1 MQLKF
6 YNKYNNN
13 IFNHFYSYTLNKIF
27 DNKIT
32 IIKETN
38 KNINFI
44 NNNFFNFGFLIPLN
58 NIDYNIN
65 KKIENYL
72 KYNSNL
78 INFTYKTNSQLY
90 INIDND
96 FLYFNINTLTKE
108 EKLIELF
115 NDLLKCL
122 FKEKNLEN
130 NKNLND
136 INIKNKYIFNNNNY
150 KLIKFLSD
158 NKIILND
165 SLNENKK
172 LKNNFSN
179 ILLIIS
185 GNFVNYNKFLTNFQN
200 IFYPYVKKIK
210 FDKNINS
217 NKKLVI
223 NKDQL
228 IKIKNNNSYT
238 NIKVIYPSFPINHH
252 FTLLYL
258 LLNEIFG
265 NSSSFNKGGPGKG
278 LFTQNMKFIKK
289 NNNIFDLSSLNF
301 QFKNFGLFGL
311 DCNCIFPKIEMINK
325 IINFP
330 NYFNLKNYEF
340 NISKKILIRKILNQL
355 ENTKNRNEDIIKGY
369 YYFNN
374 IIDYNRIINK
384 IKNINKFEIYK
395 EIDKL
400 KKLNKLIIIKGNI
413 DKIKNLKI

>member
-1 MQLKF
+1 MLLNF
-6 YNKYNNN
+6 FNKYNNN
-13 IFNHFYSYTLNKIF
+13 IFNHFYNYTLYKIF

-38 KNINFI
+38 KNINFK

-58 NIDYNIN
+58 NIDNNIN
-65 KKIENYL
+65 KKIEDYL
-72 KYNSNL
+72 KNNSNL
-78 INFTYKTNSQLY
+78 INFTYKTHSQLY
-90 INIDND
+90 INLDND

-108 EKLIELF
+108 ENLIDLF
-115 NDLLKCL
+115 KELLKCL
-122 FKEKNLEN
+122 FKEKNLEI

-136 INIKNKYIFNNNNY
+136 INLKYKYIFNNNHY

-179 ILLIIS
+179 ILFIIS

-200 IFYPYVKKIK
+200 IFFPYMKKIK
-210 FDKNINS
+210 FDKTLNL
-217 NKKLVI
+217 NKKLII
-223 NKDQL
+223 NKNQL

-238 NIKVIYPSFPINHH
+238 NIKVIYPSFPINYH

-289 NNNIFDLSSLNF
+289 NNNIFDLNTLNL

-384 IKNINKFEIYK
+384 INNIKKIEIYK
-395 EIDKL
+395 EINKL